1 VIVFYVIVVCTLL
14 LLMHYEMWWADWR
27 HLSGGLLFIALV
39 TIVFLRLA
47 ADQYHEIVL
56 EVVESTINIIEQSI
70 STFQPDVIVG
80 EDFGAAVV
88 AWMLN
93 RGLWSRGTL
102 LLSPTQYQVALHAG
116 VKPESIALPSDVPV
130 VIVQGSQDQLVKMS
144 DTETYA
150 ASGSPELVQ
159 LVWQPFTADG
169 HALESMSASKLAEFV
184 RTVFLMKEL
193 QEKYEAEVG
202 KELVFVEEDE
212 RGQKIERERGPVQR
226 RENRKNRNQHQTSS
240 GRGVVE
246 EAAEEIARNKGS
258 RKGSKPNPTGQYAQT
273 TTQVAPR
280 ASARLDDDYDEDDY
294 DEGEVDGGSG
304 DDGGSGTGDDDGNG
318 NGSRNRGGARWRN
331 RPPPPGL
338 QQQGM

>member
-1 VIVFYVIVVCTLL
+1 
-14 LLMHYEMWWADWR
+14 
-27 HLSGGLLFIALV
+27 
-39 TIVFLRLA
+39 
-47 ADQYHEIVL
+47 
-56 EVVESTINIIEQSI
+56 
-70 STFQPDVIVG
+70 
-80 EDFGAAVV
+80 
-88 AWMLN
+88 
-93 RGLWSRGTL
+93 
-102 LLSPTQYQVALHAG
+102 
-116 VKPESIALPSDVPV
+116 
-130 VIVQGSQDQLVKMS
+130 
-144 DTETYA
+144 
-150 ASGSPELVQ
+150 
-159 LVWQPFTADG
+159 
-169 HALESMSASKLAEFV
+169 MSASQLAEFV

-212 RGQKIERERGPVQR
+212 RGQKIEQERGPVQR
-226 RENRKNRNQHQTSS
+226 RENRKKRNQHQTSS

-258 RKGSKPNPTGQYAQT
+258 RIGSKPNPTGQHTQT

-294 DEGEVDGGSG
+294 DEDDVDGGRG